1 MSVGYRFT
9 IHNGPTVEA
18 RGAAAFDDDADAFSF
33 AKDVISD
40 LRHAGAARSA
50 GFTMRITQDQRAVGS
65 IPFMGRL

>member
-1 MSVGYRFT
+1 L
-9 IHNGPTVEA
+9 N
-18 RGAAAFDDDADAFSF
+18 DDADAFSF

-40 LRHAGAARSA
+40 LRHTGAARSA